1 MGTTCYYPLTNDDAD
16 IYNSGCKLKYY
27 GAHGFANG
35 VYVGGSIHI
44 YGFELKATKDFSIE
58 CTVQFTGKNLDKTS
72 NQLLMLSRMDPDNKA
87 SNANDEEVIF
97 LQRATGHIYQK
108 PHGYVTVDPNPVGTT
123 QRKLRIECRN
133 KMLTQYIDDYK
144 VFGYMLTGAEVFKH
158 LAIGRCLDAN
168 DPEIRVSGIRI
179 TNLTKVTVT
188 PPAPPKPVVLQS
200 YFPYAV
206 NLDDT
211 YHTGLKITY
220 DGAHAVS
227 GGWYTGTGIHI
238 SNFELKAKSNFT
250 IEFTFQF
257 VSGMAGDWSSLF
269 VLAGGGDPAGSTYVN
284 GDTMAFMAASSYQP
298 SNVYENSKRDWYVQ
312 NPGGSFGCVNVVK
325 NSGST
330 QVWTCKLEN
339 RMGAVTAYVNGQLW
353 YSFKLKGDEA
363 YKFMRF
369 GRSGFWCNP
378 TFKLKNFRVVGYSK
392 IGPASAPVPAPTNCK
407 QTIVK
412 NKAIRQTTLKG
423 IERNNTIRSAAYN
436 TLAQALEDLG
446 EYGKHVDNC
455 GNCVFECTMTCQT
468 CQKCQGCQR

>member
-58 CTVQFTGKNLDKTS
+58 CTIQFTGKNLDKTS
-72 NQLLMLSRMDPDNKA
+72 NQVLMLSRIDPDNRGSKA
-87 SNANDEEVIF
+87 SDEEVVF
-97 LQRATGHIYQK
+97 LQRATGHVYER
-108 PHGYVTVDPNPVGTT
+108 PHGYVTTDPNPVGTT

-133 KMLTQYIDDYK
+133 KVITQYIDDYK
-144 VFGYMLTGAEVFKH
+144 VFGYALTGAEAFYH
-158 LAIGRCLDAN
+158 LAIGRCLNAN
-168 DPEIRVSGIRI
+168 DPELRVSGIRI
-179 TNLTKVTVT
+179 TNLTKAST
-188 PPAPPKPVVLQS
+188 PTPKPPEPVILQS

-220 DGAHAVS
+220 DGAHSVS
-227 GGWYTGTGIHI
+227 GGWYNGTAINF
-238 SNFELKAKSNFT
+238 SNFELRAKSEFA

-269 VLAGGGDPAGSTYVN
+269 SLAEGGNPPDTTYCN
-284 GDTMAFMAASSYQP
+284 GRTISFMAASQ
-298 SNVYENSKRDWYVQ
+298 YETVNRYDGTVGVANIVRNSCDTR
-312 NPGGSFGCVNVVK
+312 
-325 NSGST
+325 
-330 QVWTCKLEN
+330 VWTCKLVN
-339 RMGAVTAYVNGQLW
+339 KMGNITMFVNGKQW
-353 YSFKLKGDEA
+353 YSFKLKGNEV
-363 YKFMRF
+363 YKYMRF
-369 GRSGFWCNP
+369 GRSGFWHNP

-392 IGPASAPVPAPTNCK
+392 IGLAEAPPTPANCK

-412 NKAIRQTTLKG
+412 NKAIRQTTLTG
-423 IERNNTIRSAAYN
+423 INRNNTVRSAAYN
-436 TLAQALEDLG
+436 ALVQAVEDLG

-455 GNCVFECTMTCQT
+455 GNCTFECTITCQT